1 VRDQT
6 EKIKLGSYK
15 MYQNKGAYQNRI
27 RKLVTFP
34 MQILKKYIIHEDE
47 AKQQQMLKKGPKLN
61 KKMSYM
67 I

>member
-1 VRDQT
+1 
-6 EKIKLGSYK
+6 

-47 AKQQQMLKKGPKLN
+47 AKQQQMLKIGPKLN
-61 KKMSYM
+61 KKMTYM